1 MIIKTKLDALQ
12 AAENTYY
19 GLLAKPD
26 ALAADIEA
34 AKDNYKTALEIVSLD
49 LGMDN

>member
-12 AAENTYY
+12 AARNIYFS
-19 GLLAKPD
+19 LLAKPN

-34 AKDNYKTALEIVSLD
+34 AEDNYKHALEIVSLD